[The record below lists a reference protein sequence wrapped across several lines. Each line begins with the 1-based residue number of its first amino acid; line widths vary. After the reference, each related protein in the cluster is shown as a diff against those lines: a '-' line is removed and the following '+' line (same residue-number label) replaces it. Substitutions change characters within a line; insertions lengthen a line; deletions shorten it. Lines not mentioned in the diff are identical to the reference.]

1 MRQDDPVLSAW
12 KTFTLTM
19 TMTLTILRLLFG
31 MSGPEVSHSCNVLY
45 LSGCI
50 FVFPWVHYKLVASL
64 GGEMKREEELIRKR
78 RIFSTEKAVV

>member
-50 FVFPWVHYKLVASL
+50 FVFPWVYYKLVASL